1 MKPIRKLIVSAL
13 VTCAIIAAWPLSV
26 AWSGDAVELSCSA
39 QVYSAFAKDDLAAFT
54 QTTGIGVNIF
64 VGSSPSALNRLMNE
78 VCDIAVTVGN
88 LARRHSEYGY
98 VERPFCIDPIA
109 VITHP
114 RVGVSSLTEVQL
126 QGIFTGDI
134 TNWKTVGGPDQAIMV
149 VMPGKST
156 GAYHNFRQLAL
167 KRSEIRYDLMA
178 YQSTMVIAT
187 VENVPW
193 SISFIS
199 MGAAAGGN
207 VSTVAIDGIAP
218 GQANYPYTQTFNFVT
233 RGLPKGAVKALIDFT
248 FSDAG
253 AGIIKSK
260 NMTPLQP

>member
-1 MKPIRKLIVSAL
+1 MKPIRKLLVSVM
-13 VTCAIIAAWPLSV
+13 VTFSILATWPLSV
-26 AWSGDAVELSCSA
+26 AWSGETVELSCSA

-54 QTTGIGVNIF
+54 QATGIEVNIF

-78 VCDIAVTVGN
+78 ICDVAATVGS

-98 VERPFCIDPIA
+98 VQWPFCIDPIA

-114 RVGVSSLTEVQL
+114 RTGVSSLTEAQL

-134 TNWKTVGGPDQAIMV
+134 TNWKTVGGPDQTIVV
-149 VMPGKST
+149 VMPGKNT
-156 GAYHNFRQLAL
+156 GAYYNFRQLAL

-199 MGAAAGGN
+199 MGAAADGR
-207 VSTVAIDGIAP
+207 VSTVAIDGISP

-233 RGLPKGAVKALIDFT
+233 RGQPKGAVKALLDFT

-253 AGIIKSK
+253 AAIIKSK